1 MWVRSLALLSA
12 SVLFLS
18 CSSTSLVG
26 GDAPESTSDFDVEVR
41 QANYPP
47 TIRATSLDVKFEVT
61 VRNQTSEPVTVE
73 HIALESHNAGEYRVP
88 FRSRPFHKPLAAGQE
103 EKFEF
108 WARADVGNPDV
119 GTTGPL
125 MLRTTLTV
133 TSSQGKRVEYFIRN
147 VNDWLGLAVR
157 GS

>member
-1 MWVRSLALLSA
+1 MFLRSIALVFA
-12 SVLFLS
+12 SLLVLS
-18 CSSTSLVG
+18 CSTSLVS
-26 GDAPESTSDFDVEVR
+26 GDAPETTSDFDVEVR

-47 TIRATSLDVKFEVT
+47 TMRATSLDVKFEVT
-61 VRNQTSEPVTVE
+61 VRNHTSEPVTIE

-88 FRSRPFHKPLAAGQE
+88 FRSRPFHKQLAAGQE
-103 EKFEF
+103 QKFEF
-108 WARADVGNPDV
+108 WARADVANPDV
-119 GTTGPL
+119 GTTAPL

-133 TSSQGKRVEYFIRN
+133 TGSQGKRVEYFIRN